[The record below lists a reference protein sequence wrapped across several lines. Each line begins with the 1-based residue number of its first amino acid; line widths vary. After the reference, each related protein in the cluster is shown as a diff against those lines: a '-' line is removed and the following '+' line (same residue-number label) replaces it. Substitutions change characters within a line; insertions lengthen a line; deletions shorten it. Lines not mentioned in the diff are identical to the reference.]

1 MKAYLLSS
9 AALIAS
15 VSVCGPAQAQA
26 QAQPATGPVPSL
38 SSQTQNPTSA
48 GGQSPDV
55 ADADGPEVVVTG
67 IRASIERAQEIKRF
81 APSVV
86 EAVTFEDLGK
96 FSDQNIADS
105 LQRVP
110 GVQIVRND
118 SGDTGDRAS
127 VRGLGSQYL
136 QTTVNGR
143 TLISVGNNGV
153 SPNNLRS
160 FNLDM
165 VPTEVIGGLKLYKS
179 PVAEI
184 VEPGIAGELDISTLR
199 PLDYKSTGSVFGS
212 IAARGQIDDQAKAL
226 RPRFSGIVGAKL
238 FGDTLGFFVSG
249 IATTERSQT
258 GTLTLGPYGKGSVF
272 TAGPQGTVTE
282 TPNVLLT
289 PGGEFYDND
298 FIRKR
303 RTVSGG
309 LEWKPD
315 SHWNIYADFTY
326 NKYSNDQVRQHQS
339 LSSNGNALY
348 GTATNPVRPGDVTI
362 KDGVVTGFTTV
373 RNGVPAARYNLDGPR
388 VNRNDSDLKYGG
400 LNIKWNDGPFE
411 VSADYGHSDVKYF
424 GQSITIYG
432 QDIPAN
438 FTLDTSSGLPQFK
451 VNQDLLSVPIRAS
464 FWSDNQRVL
473 KSNRD
478 SFRLDGKYSFAPDWA
493 FKIGA
498 RAEQSKVDSR
508 AGSTFTFLPNF
519 NVQSGQANPNTT
531 RSFGTQFPEQTF
543 TAADVAALDKATYS
557 GSTFSIFPNL
567 GVPTLPA
574 ASFGGFCSVATVL
587 CAQDIRTGSLYKGG
601 FPTMGVPSAADATN
615 PLLFSPNN
623 SIYARERTV
632 AVYGAIDGSAEAF
645 GVPVDGNIGLR
656 ALHVALSSRAFGS
669 VRNITY
675 DGALQSQSLVPT
687 QDSHKYWEYL
697 PNLNLNAHPVSN
709 VNLRFGVA
717 RSVTMPEYLD
727 TAPSGILTI
736 IDPTS
741 RNYNPQLRP
750 DFGTFGSTQLKP
762 IAAWNYDL
770 TFEYYTPFRGSV
782 IASVF
787 YKDIS
792 NFILQTT
799 VNGVSVPGQ
808 TLKFQIQ
815 GPQNIS
821 SATAK
826 GFEIGFNQPFSFLSS
841 PFDGLGIQANYTY
854 VTSKIKSSLVD
865 AQYGIPGT
873 SKHNANVVAY
883 YEKYGIGLRLGYTYR
898 SATLLATGAGLPLP
912 LIQRAISN
920 LDANLTYALTKN
932 IDLTASAVNIT
943 RAKRRDYLGTPAALV
958 NYYDRPIIY
967 SFGARVSF

>member
-1 MKAYLLSS
+1 MKVCLLSS
-9 AALIAS
+9 AALIALVTAS
-15 VSVCGPAQAQA
+15 SQAQA
-26 QAQPATGPVPSL
+26 QSGAASAPPAQALPG
-38 SSQTQNPTSA
+38 SA
-48 GGQSPDV
+48 AAES
-55 ADADGPEVVVTG
+55 ADAQAPEIVVTG
-67 IRASIERAQEIKRF
+67 IRGSIQRAQDIKRL

-110 GVQIVRND
+110 GVQIVRDD

-165 VPTEVIGGLKLYKS
+165 VPTEVIGGLKLYKT

-199 PLDYKSTGSVFGS
+199 PLEYKSSGSIFGS
-212 IAARGQIDDQAKAL
+212 ISARGQIDDEAKSL

-238 FGDTLGFFVSG
+238 FGDTLGIFVSG
-249 IATTERSQT
+249 IATNERSQT
-258 GTLTLGPYGKGSVF
+258 KTLTLGPYGQGSVF
-272 TAGPQGTVTE
+272 FAKPGGGVTE
-282 TPNVLLT
+282 VPNVLLT

-298 FIRKR
+298 FTRKR

-309 LEWKPD
+309 VEWKPD
-315 SHWNIYADFTY
+315 SHWDIYADFTY
-326 NKYSNDQVRQHQS
+326 NKYNNDQVRQHQS

-348 GTATNPVRPGDVTI
+348 GTATNPVQPGDVTI
-362 KDGVVTGFTTV
+362 TDGVVTGFTTL

-388 VNRNDSDLKYGG
+388 VGRNDSNLKYGG
-400 LNIKWNDGPFE
+400 LNAKWSDGPFE
-411 VSADYGHSDVKYF
+411 ISADYGHSDVKYF
-424 GQSITIYG
+424 GQAITIYS
-432 QDIPAN
+432 QDVPAN
-438 FTLDTSSGLPQFK
+438 FSMDTSSGLPVFK
-451 VNQDLLSVPIRAS
+451 VNQDLASTPMQAS

-473 KSNRD
+473 KSNRN

-493 FKIGA
+493 LKIGA

-508 AGSTFTFLPNF
+508 AGSTFAFLPHF
-519 NVQSGQANPNTT
+519 NVQSGQTDPNTT
-531 RSFGTQFPEQTF
+531 HSFGTQFPEQTF
-543 TAADVAALDKATYS
+543 TADQVAALDKATYP
-557 GSTFSIFPNL
+557 GSTFSIFSNL
-567 GVPTLPA
+567 GVPVLPA
-574 ASFGGFCSVATVL
+574 ASFKGFCSVATVL
-587 CAQDIRTGSLYKGG
+587 CAQDIRTGSLYKGA
-601 FPTMGVPSAADATN
+601 FPTGNVPSAADATN

-632 AVYGAIDGSAEAF
+632 AVYGAVDGKADLF
-645 GVPVDGNIGLR
+645 GVPIDGNLGLR
-656 ALHVALSSRAFGS
+656 ALHVSLLSRAFGS
-669 VRNITY
+669 VRTITY
-675 DGALQSQSLVPT
+675 DGALESQSLVPT
-687 QDSHKYWEYL
+687 EDKHSYWEYL
-697 PNLNLNAHPVSN
+697 PNLNLNAHPARN
-709 VNLRFGVA
+709 INLRFGVA

-736 IDPTS
+736 IDPNS

-762 IAAWNYDL
+762 IAAWNYDV
-770 TFEYYTPFRGSV
+770 TFEYYTPFHGSV
-782 IASVF
+782 IASLF

-826 GFEIGFNQPFSFLSS
+826 GFEIGFNQPFAFLPS
-841 PFDGLGIQANYTY
+841 PFDGLGVQANYTY
-854 VTSKIKSSLVD
+854 VKSHIDSDLTD

-883 YEKYGIGLRLGYTYR
+883 FEKYGFGLRVGYTYR
-898 SATLLATGAGLPLP
+898 SPTLLATGAGLPLP
-912 LIQRAISN
+912 LIQKSIGN
-920 LDANLTYALTKN
+920 LDANLTYALNKH
-932 IDLTASAVNIT
+932 LEFTASAVNIT
-943 RAKRRDYLGTPAALV
+943 REKRTEYLGTPTALD
-958 NYYDRPIIY
+958 NYYDRPVIY
-967 SFGARVSF
+967 TFGARLSF